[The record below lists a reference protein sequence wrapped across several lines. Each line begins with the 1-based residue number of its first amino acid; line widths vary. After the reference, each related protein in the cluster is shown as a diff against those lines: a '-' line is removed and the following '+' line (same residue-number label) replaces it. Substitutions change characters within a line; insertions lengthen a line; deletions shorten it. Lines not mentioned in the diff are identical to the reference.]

1 MRALYTYGKNKESSM
16 KPSLYILSIL
26 GFALLCTNARGQN
39 SKYDTWEENYAVQA
53 MLGAIKYRD
62 LEAVDT
68 EGSGDPVTID
78 ISAIPQLGGAWMTL
92 PKEERFQYGLECSFL
107 LGFRIDNV
115 NAASIGGNGLYVSI
129 STSMWMF
136 DLAGGGYAS
145 LFLDQNEKFRI
156 YAGAGPLMTYV
167 DYRSERDETENGI
180 TESFK
185 TNESAF
191 GLGVYARTGFEFR
204 VHRYGMLG
212 LGVRGTWSNV
222 DLSEIS
228 SGSSE
233 LVGSAVFATYT
244 AGF

>member
-1 MRALYTYGKNKESSM
+1 M
-16 KPSLYILSIL
+16 KPSLYILLIL
-26 GFALLCTNARGQN
+26 CVAMLCVNARGQN
-39 SKYDTWEENYAVQA
+39 SKYDTWNENYAVQA
-53 MLGAIKYRD
+53 LLGAIKYKD
-62 LEAVDT
+62 LEVEDT
-68 EGSGDPVTID
+68 EGSGDPIKID
-78 ISAIPQLGGAWMTL
+78 VSAIPQLGGAWMTL
-92 PKEERFQYGLECSFL
+92 PKGERFQYGLECSFL
-107 LGFRIDNV
+107 LGFRIDSV
-115 NAASIGGNGLYVSI
+115 NAASVGGNGLYISL

-145 LFLDQNEKFRI
+145 LFLDKNEKFRI

-167 DYRSERDETENGI
+167 DYRSEREETPDNGP
-180 TESFK
+180 TESFT

-204 VHRYGMLG
+204 VHEAGMLG

-222 DLSEIS
+222 DLSEVS

-233 LVGSAVFATYT
+233 LVGTAAFVTYT

>member
-1 MRALYTYGKNKESSM
+1 M
-16 KPSLYILSIL
+16 KPSLYILPV
-26 GFALLCTNARGQN
+26 LCAAMLCADARGQN
-39 SKYDTWEENYAVQA
+39 SKYDVWEENYAVQA
-53 MLGAIKYRD
+53 LLGAIKYKD
-62 LEAVDT
+62 LEVVDS
-68 EGSGDPVTID
+68 EGNGEPVTID

-92 PKEERFQYGLECSFL
+92 PQRERFQYGLECSFL
-107 LGFRIDNV
+107 LGFRLGEV
-115 NAASIGGNGLYVSI
+115 NAASIGGSGLYVSI

-145 LFLDQNEKFRI
+145 LFLDQNERFRI

-167 DYRSERDETENGI
+167 DYDSEREETPEDGSGP
-180 TESFK
+180 TESYT

-191 GLGVYARTGFEFR
+191 GLGVYARTGLEFR
-204 VHRYGMLG
+204 IHQRGMLG

-222 DLSEIS
+222 DLSDI

-233 LVGSAVFATYT
+233 LVGTAVFATYT